1 MCLQTVLEYPSICLI
16 KGRSD
21 LHAPFMY
28 ALGYRVRYKVNG
40 FPTILAEVKPNTIVQ
55 RAFDSGLNSPAVVSL
70 GSILLL

>member
-21 LHAPFMY
+21 LHELFLY
-28 ALGYRVRYKVNG
+28 TFGVRVRYKVSG
-40 FPTILAEVKPNTIVQ
+40 IPTILAEVKPNTIVQ
-55 RAFDSGLNSPAVVSL
+55 HAFDSGLNSPAVVSL